1 MTRQFLADPA
11 APAATLPGAAAPAPA
26 ALPEAAQ
33 QGRQAQQPVC
43 RDALAG
49 AFPEW
54 DLLPASPFI
63 RRVK

>member
-1 MTRQFLADPA
+1 MAREILHESSAHQPA
-11 APAATLPGAAAPAPA
+11 AGSAQVAANAP
-26 ALPEAAQ
+26 LSET
-33 QGRQAQQPVC
+33 PVSPFGDTGH

-54 DLLPASPFI
+54 DLAPAVPFV

>member
-1 MTRQFLADPA
+1 MAREI
-11 APAATLPGAAAPAPA
+11 
-26 ALPEAAQ
+26 LPESTISQTSTVPDQSLARVTVSDPPMAPF
-33 QGRQAQQPVC
+33 GDDNR

-54 DLLPASPFI
+54 DLLPAVPFV